1 MNYFPSQRKTKFL
14 LLPLLLLLLLL
25 ATFLFVAPR
34 LFRPLPSDSSNETP
48 APTPKDLEPLQEVMR
63 NQVHTEYTTLSF
75 TIWHDRPL
83 TPAKFTTIAT
93 SSRRLKQLSQDLNPY
108 VSLFQQQGWGE
119 RDARFFGEKR
129 LQLGQVA
136 TELERAA
143 VKHDGTQ
150 VTSFFL
156 YLETT
161 CHSCHKRFR
170 PDLS

>member
-1 MNYFPSQRKTKFL
+1 MNYFPLLRKSKPLFL
-14 LLPLLLLLLLL
+14 ILLL
-25 ATFLFVAPR
+25 AIVLLVAP
-34 LFRPLPSDSSNETP
+34 PLYRALSSHTYKGIP
-48 APTPKDLEPLQEVMR
+48 AAAPKDIAPIRDLMH
-63 NQVHTEYTTLSF
+63 NQVHPEYTMLSF

-93 SSRRLKQLSQDLNPY
+93 SSQRLKQLSQDLNGY

-119 RDARFFGEKR
+119 RDTRFFDEKR

-143 VKHDGTQ
+143 RKHDGAQ

-156 YLETT
+156 HLEAT
-161 CHSCHKRFR
+161 CQSCHKRFR